1 MKIRLLTSI
10 IVLIAIT
17 VVFHSTATAQLQRSV
32 LDGVFTEAQ
41 AGRGEQLVNSYGC
54 AYCHGGGLVG
64 GNEDVPPL
72 VGSDF
77 TGLWDGRPLSD
88 LHKMVSDMPPDTSD
102 KLSVQGRVDVIAY
115 LLWLN
120 WYPAGE
126 YELPPDPAVLT
137 EIQIVLP

>member
-1 MKIRLLTSI
+1 MRIRVLTLI
-10 IVLIAIT
+10 TALIAIT
-17 VVFHSTATAQLQRSV
+17 VVFHSVVTAQSQRSV
-32 LDGVFTEAQ
+32 LDGVFTEDQ
-41 AGRGEQLVNSYGC
+41 AIRGEQLVNSYDC

-102 KLSVQGRVDVIAY
+102 KLSIQGRVDVIAY

-126 YELPPDPAVLT
+126 YELPPDPAVLN
-137 EIQIVLP
+137 EIQIVVP

>member
-1 MKIRLLTSI
+1 MRIRFITL
-10 IVLIAIT
+10 IVALITIT
-17 VVFHSTATAQLQRSV
+17 IAFYSAATAQSQRSV

-41 AGRGEQLVNSYGC
+41 AARGEQLVSSYGC
-54 AYCHGGGLVG
+54 SYCHGGGLVG
-64 GNEDVPPL
+64 GHEDIPPL

-88 LHKMVSDMPPDTSD
+88 LHNMVSGMPPDTSD
-102 KLSVQGRVDVIAY
+102 KLSIQGRVDVIAY

-126 YELPPDPAVLT
+126 YELPPDPAVLNQ
-137 EIQIVLP
+137 IQIVLP

>member
-1 MKIRLLTSI
+1 MRIRFFTLI
-10 IVLIAIT
+10 IALIAIAA
-17 VVFHSTATAQLQRSV
+17 VFHSAVTAQSQRSV
-32 LDGVFTEAQ
+32 LDGVFTEEQ
-41 AGRGEQLVNSYGC
+41 AIRGEQLVNSYDC

-88 LHKMVSDMPPDTSD
+88 LHKMVGDMPPDTSD
-102 KLSVQGRVDVIAY
+102 KLSAQGRVDVIAF

-120 WYPAGE
+120 WYPAGD
-126 YELPPDPAVLT
+126 YELPPDRAVLDQ
-137 EIQIVLP
+137 IQIVLP